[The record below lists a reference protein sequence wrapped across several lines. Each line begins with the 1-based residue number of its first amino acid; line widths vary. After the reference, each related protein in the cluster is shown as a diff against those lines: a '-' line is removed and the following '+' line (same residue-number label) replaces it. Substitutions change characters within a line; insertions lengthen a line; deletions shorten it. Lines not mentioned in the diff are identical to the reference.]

1 MRYAAALATLA
12 LTRRVAL
19 KPIAVAIA
27 LVIAAPAAFAATWFV
42 EAGVTGQV
50 TATNNSNFDTSTS
63 RESDV
68 IVALSPTISL
78 RGEGRRLRVSGAA
91 ALAAVTYVEGTQGS
105 SFDPVGRFAA
115 NLEAIEDWFFIDAS
129 LSATRSLANPL
140 APRLDGAS
148 SVNRQTDLTARF
160 SPYIEREFPNDL
172 RLLIRSD
179 NAWTNARRT
188 EGGSAATEYSARHF
202 LRFSRA
208 PRPFGWALEAERR
221 RDDRI
226 DLGVDTS
233 IWYELAR
240 LRVAYLLGGQV
251 VLGVRGGYER
261 SELFAEEGSLSFV
274 GADLSWRPSDR
285 TRLDSFWE
293 DRSFGDAWNLLFTHR
308 SPFIAWDLRGS
319 RDLTTF
325 DDAALT
331 LPSTGDLAAL
341 LDASLRTRI
350 VDPVER
356 ARAVEDFIARRGLP
370 RSLDG
375 PLNVFSEQ
383 VVVRTSRTGTLT
395 LIGTR
400 STVALSGFY
409 QRDQTPVGDAFGLA
423 TGQLSDLRQYG
434 ATLAYNRQLSSVSS
448 ALASLTWSR
457 TRGGVAAT
465 AGSSAFGTEANQR
478 TLRIQYDRQLAPRS
492 TGFIGVRLQT
502 YDNDAGIDSR
512 ETAVFAGLGHRF

>member
-1 MRYAAALATLA
+1 VPSR
-12 LTRRVAL
+12 
-19 KPIAVAIA
+19 
-27 LVIAAPAAFAATWFV
+27 
-42 EAGVTGQV
+42 
-50 TATNNSNFDTSTS
+50 TAS
-63 RESDV
+63 
-68 IVALSPTISL
+68 
-78 RGEGRRLRVSGAA
+78 
-91 ALAAVTYVEGTQGS
+91 
-105 SFDPVGRFAA
+105 
-115 NLEAIEDWFFIDAS
+115 
-129 LSATRSLANPL
+129 
-140 APRLDGAS
+140 
-148 SVNRQTDLTARF
+148 ARF

-341 LDASLRTRI
+341 DASLRTRI

>member
-1 MRYAAALATLA
+1 MLA
-12 LTRRVAL
+12 LTQRIAL
-19 KPIAVAIA
+19 RPIAVAIG
-27 LVIAAPAAFAATWFV
+27 LTLAAPMAFAATWFV
-42 EAGVTGQV
+42 DAGVTAQV
-50 TATNNSNFDTSTS
+50 TATNNSNFDTSPA

-91 ALAAVTYVEGTQGS
+91 ALTSVAYLEGTQGS
-105 SFDPVGRFAA
+105 SFDPVGRFSA
-115 NLEAIEDWFFIDAS
+115 NLEAIEDWFYVDAS
-129 LSATRSLANPL
+129 LSATRSLVNPL
-140 APRLDGAS
+140 APRQDGAS
-148 SVNRQTDLTARF
+148 SVNRQTDLTARL

-179 NAWTNARRT
+179 NAWTDARRT
-188 EGGSAATEYSARHF
+188 EGSAATEYSARHF

-208 PRPFGWALEAERR
+208 PRPFGWAIEAERR

-226 DLGVDTS
+226 DLGVDTTV
-233 IWYELAR
+233 WYELAR
-240 LRVAYLLGGQV
+240 LRLGYRFAGEL

-261 SELFAEEGSLSFV
+261 SELFAQEGALSFV
-274 GADLSWRPSDR
+274 GADLAWFPSDR
-285 TRLDSFWE
+285 TRFEGFWE
-293 DRSFGDAWNLLFTHR
+293 DRSFGDAWNVLFTHR
-308 SPFIAWDLRGS
+308 SPFVAWDLRGS

-331 LPSTGDLAAL
+331 LPATGDLAAL

-356 ARAVEDFIARRGLP
+356 ARAVEDFIVRRGLP
-370 RSLDG
+370 RSLGG
-375 PLNVFSEQ
+375 PVNVFSEQ
-383 VVVRTSRTGTLT
+383 VVVRAARTGTLT

-400 STVALSGFY
+400 STIALTGFH
-409 QRDQTPVGDAFGLA
+409 QRDQTPIGDAFGLA

-457 TRGGVAAT
+457 TRGGVGAT
-465 AGSSAFGTEANQR
+465 AGSSAFGTQASQR
-478 TLRIQYDRQLAPRS
+478 TFRIQYDRQLAPRS
-492 TGFIGVRLQT
+492 TAFIGVRLQT

-512 ETAVFAGLGHRF
+512 ETAVFTGLGHRF

>member
-208 PRPFGWALEAERR
+208 P
-221 RDDRI
+221 
-226 DLGVDTS
+226 
-233 IWYELAR
+233 
-240 LRVAYLLGGQV
+240 
-251 VLGVRGGYER
+251 
-261 SELFAEEGSLSFV
+261 
-274 GADLSWRPSDR
+274 
-285 TRLDSFWE
+285 
-293 DRSFGDAWNLLFTHR
+293 
-308 SPFIAWDLRGS
+308 
-319 RDLTTF
+319 
-325 DDAALT
+325 
-331 LPSTGDLAAL
+331 
-341 LDASLRTRI
+341 
-350 VDPVER
+350 
-356 ARAVEDFIARRGLP
+356 
-370 RSLDG
+370 
-375 PLNVFSEQ
+375 
-383 VVVRTSRTGTLT
+383 
-395 LIGTR
+395 
-400 STVALSGFY
+400 
-409 QRDQTPVGDAFGLA
+409 
-423 TGQLSDLRQYG
+423 
-434 ATLAYNRQLSSVSS
+434 
-448 ALASLTWSR
+448 
-457 TRGGVAAT
+457 
-465 AGSSAFGTEANQR
+465 
-478 TLRIQYDRQLAPRS
+478 
-492 TGFIGVRLQT
+492 
-502 YDNDAGIDSR
+502 
-512 ETAVFAGLGHRF
+512 